1 MKPTATKASELLSKL
16 ALPNTLLLDIREEYE
31 YEDDHLDSLH
41 IPMAEVKARLSE
53 LEAYD
58 HIILCCRSGKRAYAM
73 NHTLNQYLPKKN
85 ISYLEGGLE
94 AYRNLKANV

>member
-1 MKPTATKASELLSKL
+1 MKPTAIKASELDSKL
-16 ALPNTLLLDIREEYE
+16 SIPNTLLLDIREEYE

-41 IPMAEVKARLSE
+41 IPMAEVKRRINE

-58 HIILCCRSGKRAYAM
+58 YIIVCCHSGKRAYAM
-73 NHTLNQYLPKKN
+73 NHTLNQLLPSQH

-94 AYRNLKANV
+94 SYRKLSANA